1 MKKWICT
8 ICGHIHEG
16 MTPPIV
22 CPNCGAKQDD
32 FVELD

>member
-8 ICGHIHEG
+8 VCGHIHEG
-16 MTPPIV
+16 AEPPLK
-22 CPNCGAKQDD
+22 CPNCGANADD

>member
-8 ICGHIHEG
+8 VCGHIHEG
-16 MTPPIV
+16 PEPPPV
-22 CPNCGAKQDD
+22 CPNCGANADD

>member
-8 ICGHIHEG
+8 VCGHIHEG
-16 MTPPIV
+16 SQPPDV
-22 CPNCGAKQDD
+22 CPNCGAKAED